1 MKRICLLLML
11 LAVTGLASAETFRIS
26 DIRVDGLLRLSE
38 GNVFSYVPIEV
49 DDTMTPTLA
58 RSTIRDL
65 WETGFFN
72 DVSLSREGNVLVITV
87 EERPAISSVSIT
99 GNKQIKN
106 EDLMPALA
114 NIGIAEGEIFNKL
127 ELSRVRQE
135 MI

>member
-1 MKRICLLLML
+1 
-11 LAVTGLASAETFRIS
+11 
-26 DIRVDGLLRLSE
+26 
-38 GNVFSYVPIEV
+38 IEV

-127 ELSRVRQE
+127 ELIRVRQE
-135 MI
+135 MIRQYYSRGYYAVEVEANVDELSRNRVDLSIE